1 MKTGIVSSA
10 RCSDILAGSSQE
22 HLAGFEKILHIGIR
36 AIFGV
41 LSIATIILLLCYGGI
56 EFFYQRPYLIPVPFL
71 LLAAIALWVFA
82 FKGKRL
88 FSSPSSR
95 DTAYK
100 VSDCVATLILIA
112 ILAIHLVSAWQC
124 LFIGSWDTGG
134 LYTAAWNMSHGWTG
148 IPDAPQ
154 GWNEYF
160 TQEQLQGYF
169 STYPNNCFLVSLMAL
184 CMTLLQSISIDSFAA
199 PLVLF
204 TGLNSL
210 LVAISGLLVYLLVRR
225 QTNPLYG
232 LVSLLLFSVLV
243 GASLWFLVP
252 YSDSFAIFV
261 PITIVWLLSLLPEK
275 VNLCYCGIW
284 FCVFL
289 LGVFSYFIK
298 PQMVF
303 IVLGAALLILLP
315 KLISLLKVR
324 KLRDALSVVFAAVF
338 ALIVAFC
345 FKTAIVSS
353 TMNGLNLDESASF
366 SPYHY
371 FMMGLNDETNGGFCA
386 DDVYYSE
393 SFDTVS
399 ERNAADCDR
408 AFERIGEKGVGGLI
422 LHEAKKQLTIWGD
435 ASFGW
440 DQEGGIAGTYAIVL
454 KNEPSVFS
462 SLVDL
467 DISSGGN
474 LSSTP
479 YGCFLQL
486 VWLFVI
492 VGMLLSCC
500 CKMDNRLVVVMMCS
514 MIMLMVFE
522 LLFEARARYIYC
534 YVPVLIALSCLALDD
549 VRGRRIC
556 KKH

>member
-1 MKTGIVSSA
+1 MGNVFSA
-10 RCSDILAGSSQE
+10 RCYDNLSDSSRE
-22 HLAGFEKILHIGIR
+22 HIAGFEKMLHIGIR
-36 AIFGV
+36 VIFGI
-41 LSIATIILLLCYGGI
+41 LSIATIALLFCYEGI
-56 EFFYQRPYLIPVPFL
+56 DFFYRRPFLIPMPLL
-71 LLAAIALWVFA
+71 LLAAIALWILA

-88 FSSPSSR
+88 FSSSSSR
-95 DTAYK
+95 ATAYK
-100 VSDCVATLILIA
+100 VSDCIAALIVVAM
-112 ILAIHLVSAWQC
+112 LAVHLVSAGQL

-134 LYTAAWNMSHGWTG
+134 LYTAAWNMSHGWAG

-184 CMTLLQSISIDSFAA
+184 CMTFLQSIGIYSFAA
-199 PLVLF
+199 PMILF
-204 TGLNSL
+204 TGINSL
-210 LVAISGLLVYLLVRR
+210 LVAISGLLVYLFVRR
-225 QTNPLYG
+225 QTNPIYG

-261 PITIVWLLSLLPEK
+261 PIAIVWLLSLLPEK
-275 VNLCYCGIW
+275 VNLRFCGIW
-284 FCVFL
+284 FFVFL

-315 KLISLLKVR
+315 KLLSLFKAR
-324 KLRDALSVVFAAVF
+324 KLRDAFGAIFAVVFAMM
-338 ALIVAFC
+338 VACC

-353 TMNGLNLDESASF
+353 AMSGLALDESASF

-371 FMMGLNDETNGGFCA
+371 LMMGLNDETNGGFCA

-393 SFDTVS
+393 SFDTAS
-399 ERNAADCDR
+399 ERDAADLDR
-408 AFERIGEKGVGGLI
+408 AFERISEKGAVGLI

-440 DQEGGIAGTYAIVL
+440 DQEGGIAGTYAMVL

-500 CKMDNRLVVVMMCS
+500 SKMDNRLVVAMMCS
-514 MIMLMVFE
+514 MIMLMIFE

-556 KKH
+556 N